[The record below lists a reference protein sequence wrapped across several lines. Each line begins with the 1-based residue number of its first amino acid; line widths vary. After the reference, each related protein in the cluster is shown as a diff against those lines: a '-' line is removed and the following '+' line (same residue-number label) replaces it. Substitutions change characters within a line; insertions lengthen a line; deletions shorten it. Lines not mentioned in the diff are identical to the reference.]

1 MDFSPIAEDAVVG
14 GPDWFLSSA
23 AATTVWRETAAGG
36 FALIAFSSKPYI
48 HIFRFG
54 AQHGLD
60 NVEHTL
66 SYVGQ
71 LQGHHD
77 RISCISFC
85 DFSVSSPTQ
94 ITSLFSC
101 GFDGLVRQWT
111 YVDQDWILDRELNI
125 RELNDSLLP
134 TSLHCIYHQHL
145 TVTLI
150 GTNKGTLIVW
160 ITSGQSREP
169 VCLSKKFESEA
180 VITCSWEA
188 YSGAAGSIRAAVG
201 YKKGIVGIYMYN
213 ASCVT
218 SGSSL
223 TQLSRFYAHEKDI
236 CHIVWRPYN
245 FRNEG
250 VPDNSAELLTTGRDQ
265 FVKLWTV
272 TNSWCS
278 ASLKVPGS
286 ARQVAKGKERSAN
299 VKDNSVGL
307 PWISGCWFPSETQ
320 SSNLKIIVSGL
331 RGELYSWSGSEKQPV
346 RIQLGAQAHSMLIF
360 AITPIVCSPGFFVTI
375 GQDRQVLIWQRK
387 GTDDELSY
395 VYRIPTIAAG
405 VSALAQSDHGH
416 GPLAVGT
423 ADGAIL
429 LWRRNRP
436 VMDISGPKTK
446 DNFITFW
453 PRGVNGSN
461 ITALA
466 WHPSPRNESLLA
478 YGTEAGCVDL
488 IDTAKVSKNT
498 QKSKSQPY
506 VFGSTV
512 YRVSWGPCLFVD
524 PRGKEITNGSD
535 STASVNEEMVTE
547 TTESLDILEE
557 TESKSSTPNR
567 FSFYVYSACKGK
579 IFCHIGFQRP
589 PLDVTLLFPIPFGVD
604 QEDWKSD
611 KRSDVSFVFL
621 DKARST
627 EDKAATSVDIICECF
642 TCLVAVG
649 FRSGHVD
656 VYGCVKQNHSSEV
669 AKLHPICRIK
679 NHTKGINCLAWS
691 PFYYRLAIGSNESFI
706 TVADLSDVLRKATD
720 FDVSCFTQL
729 STCLARL
736 EGHCNR
742 ITCLDWSPH
751 DPNLLLSASFDG
763 TANVW
768 KVTGDV
774 SGSLGNFRAHRL
786 RLFACIWSRHEVDLA
801 FSGGELCHLFGW
813 RPSRLL
819 HKEPPNC
826 RRYRPPPIKHPQND
840 FSAAENSSI
849 MKAKLD
855 AVSLPESSV
864 DVDGCS
870 SVDAKQSVDVKES
883 TKMQSSDQPLK
894 QSTTKKSSSVS
905 EKRKRP
911 SLFPHFL
918 HRTTVEHSSVDL
930 SFYPPVRLGSRFVQ
944 VLKVLDWIRNKV
956 CLTEPDHDLLFLL
969 PENSATRTSL
979 VQFLNHEAAHHLATY
994 RSTQR
999 PNGLAHL
1006 DAYCIVQLWLGR
1018 ASLAASMLC
1027 SESHLPFWLLWAV
1040 QLSLST
1046 APSVSALQFGVD
1058 LLDAKVKEMG
1068 LNNPDI
1074 LVAATLL
1081 VCAGRSRE
1089 AVDYLLSHDRVKE
1102 ALILARIR
1110 LCPTDAEPIVRKC
1123 LNRIME
1129 RRLVGEIT
1137 FIGSIRALGEGNWTE
1152 AHTLIRQCAITS
1164 VSRPGTE
1171 VELLASSWVELSILL
1186 GSSDSA
1192 AVTKAFVRLACS
1204 CLVVGFNLLPEQ
1216 RLPYFE
1222 KWSTISPSNSDEC
1235 GVTCFAFLL
1244 RVGEYFS
1251 AILEGSVNYASVDDW
1266 LVSDADVLLVLRAL
1280 RNSAH
1285 DRQPSGLWAVCVVHA
1300 VLDFAIC
1307 QLFFTDSDDEKQSAD
1322 DYIRFGTSLR
1332 RCMNI
1337 NSKDTLQ
1344 LIGGLL
1350 LNANRAVP
1358 KDLRLIDQLSTELS
1372 STAGSP
1378 SEPVSVA

>member
-14 GPDWFLSSA
+14 GPDWFLSGA
-23 AATTVWRETAAGG
+23 AVTTAWRETAAGG
-36 FALIAFSSKPYI
+36 FALIAFCSKPYI
-48 HIFRFG
+48 HIFRFD
-54 AQHGLD
+54 AQHEFD
-60 NVEHTL
+60 NVAHTL

-85 DFSVSSPTQ
+85 DFPANFPTQ
-94 ITSLFSC
+94 STSLFSC

-111 YVDQDWILDRELNI
+111 YVDQDWILDKELNI

-134 TSLHCIYHQHL
+134 TSLHSVSHQHL
-145 TVTLI
+145 LVTLI

-169 VCLSKKFESEA
+169 FHISKKFESEA
-180 VITCSWEA
+180 VITCSWDI
-188 YSGAAGSIRAAVG
+188 YSGAAGSIRVAVG

-213 ASCVT
+213 VSCVT

-236 CHIVWRPYN
+236 CHVVWRPYD
-245 FRNEG
+245 FGNEG
-250 VPDNSAELLTTGRDQ
+250 APDNPAELLTTGRDQ
-265 FVKLWTV
+265 LVKLWTV
-272 TNSWCS
+272 ATSWCL

-307 PWISGCWFPSETQ
+307 PWISGCWFPSEAQ

-331 RGELYSWSGSEKQPV
+331 RGELYSWSGSEQQPV
-346 RIQLGAQAHSMLIF
+346 RLQLGAQAHSMLIF

-375 GQDRQVLIWQRK
+375 GQDRQILIWQRK
-387 GTDDELSY
+387 GIEDELSY
-395 VYRIPTIAAG
+395 IHRIPTISAG

-423 ADGAIL
+423 ADGAVL

-436 VMDISGPKTK
+436 MVDMSESKTK
-446 DNFITFW
+446 DNFVTFW
-453 PRGVNGSN
+453 PRGLNGSN

-466 WHPSPRNESLLA
+466 WHPSPRSESLLA

-498 QKSKSQPY
+498 QKSRSQPY

-512 YRVSWGPCLFVD
+512 YRVSWGPWLFVD
-524 PRGKEITNGSD
+524 PREKEVTNGSG
-535 STASVNEEMVTE
+535 STDFVGEETVAE
-547 TTESLDILEE
+547 TTETLDIVEK

-579 IFCHIGFQRP
+579 IFCHMGFQRP
-589 PLDVTLLFPIPFGVD
+589 PVDVTLLFPIPFGVD
-604 QEDWKSD
+604 EEDWKSE

-621 DKARST
+621 DKARFT
-627 EDKAATSVDIICECF
+627 EDKAAISVDIICECF

-656 VYGCVKQNHSSEV
+656 IYGCVKQSHSSEV

-691 PFYYRLAIGSNESFI
+691 PFYYRLAIGSNERPPIWMFH
-706 TVADLSDVLRKATD
+706 
-720 FDVSCFTQL
+720 VSHNSLPVWLGLKDT
-729 STCLARL
+729 
-736 EGHCNR
+736 CNR

-751 DPNLLLSASFDG
+751 DPTLLLSASFDG

-768 KVTGDV
+768 KVTSDV
-774 SGSLGNFRAHRL
+774 SGSVANFRAHRL
-786 RLFACIWSRHEVDLA
+786 RLFACIWSRHEADLA

-840 FSAAENSSI
+840 FSAAENASI
-849 MKAKLD
+849 MRTKLD
-855 AVSLPESSV
+855 IVNLTESSATV
-864 DVDGCS
+864 NDCS
-870 SVDAKQSVDVKES
+870 LVDAKQSVDVAES
-883 TKMQSSDQPLK
+883 TKVQSSDQPSK
-894 QSTTKKSSSVS
+894 QATTKKPSSAS

-918 HRTTVEHSSVDL
+918 HRTTVEHSSIDL
-930 SFYPPVRLGSRFVQ
+930 SFYPPVRLGSKFVQ
-944 VLKVLDWIRNKV
+944 VLKVLDWIRNNV

-969 PENSATRTSL
+969 PENSTTRISL

-1018 ASLAASMLC
+1018 ASLAASVLC

-1040 QLSLST
+1040 QLALST

-1058 LLDAKVKEMG
+1058 LLDEKVSSSG
-1068 LNNPDI
+1068 CF
-1074 LVAATLL
+1074 LVKLTWLFYWQD
-1081 VCAGRSRE
+1081 E
-1089 AVDYLLSHDRVKE
+1089 
-1102 ALILARIR
+1102 
-1110 LCPTDAEPIVRKC
+1110 
-1123 LNRIME
+1123 
-1129 RRLVGEIT
+1129 
-1137 FIGSIRALGEGNWTE
+1137 
-1152 AHTLIRQCAITS
+1152 
-1164 VSRPGTE
+1164 
-1171 VELLASSWVELSILL
+1171 
-1186 GSSDSA
+1186 
-1192 AVTKAFVRLACS
+1192 
-1204 CLVVGFNLLPEQ
+1204 
-1216 RLPYFE
+1216 
-1222 KWSTISPSNSDEC
+1222 TIS
-1235 GVTCFAFLL
+1235 GVT
-1244 RVGEYFS
+1244 G
-1251 AILEGSVNYASVDDW
+1251 
-1266 LVSDADVLLVLRAL
+1266 
-1280 RNSAH
+1280 
-1285 DRQPSGLWAVCVVHA
+1285 
-1300 VLDFAIC
+1300 
-1307 QLFFTDSDDEKQSAD
+1307 
-1322 DYIRFGTSLR
+1322 
-1332 RCMNI
+1332 
-1337 NSKDTLQ
+1337 
-1344 LIGGLL
+1344 
-1350 LNANRAVP
+1350 
-1358 KDLRLIDQLSTELS
+1358 
-1372 STAGSP
+1372 
-1378 SEPVSVA
+1378 

>member
-1 MDFSPIAEDAVVG
+1 TV
-14 GPDWFLSSA
+14 
-23 AATTVWRETAAGG
+23 AT
-36 FALIAFSSKPYI
+36 
-48 HIFRFG
+48 
-54 AQHGLD
+54 
-60 NVEHTL
+60 
-66 SYVGQ
+66 
-71 LQGHHD
+71 
-77 RISCISFC
+77 
-85 DFSVSSPTQ
+85 
-94 ITSLFSC
+94 
-101 GFDGLVRQWT
+101 
-111 YVDQDWILDRELNI
+111 
-125 RELNDSLLP
+125 
-134 TSLHCIYHQHL
+134 
-145 TVTLI
+145 
-150 GTNKGTLIVW
+150 
-160 ITSGQSREP
+160 
-169 VCLSKKFESEA
+169 
-180 VITCSWEA
+180 
-188 YSGAAGSIRAAVG
+188 
-201 YKKGIVGIYMYN
+201 
-213 ASCVT
+213 
-218 SGSSL
+218 
-223 TQLSRFYAHEKDI
+223 
-236 CHIVWRPYN
+236 
-245 FRNEG
+245 
-250 VPDNSAELLTTGRDQ
+250 
-265 FVKLWTV
+265 
-272 TNSWCS
+272 SWCS

-286 ARQVAKGKERSAN
+286 ARQAAKGKERSAN
-299 VKDNSVGL
+299 AKDNSIGL

-320 SSNLKIIVSGL
+320 SSHLKIIVSGL
-331 RGELYSWSGSEKQPV
+331 RGELYSWSGSEQQPV
-346 RIQLGAQAHSMLIF
+346 RFQLGAHTHSMLIF
-360 AITPIVCSPGFFVTI
+360 SIIPIIRSPGFFVTI

-387 GTDDELSY
+387 GSDDELSY

-423 ADGAIL
+423 ADGAVL

-436 VMDISGPKTK
+436 MVGLSEPKMK
-446 DNFITFW
+446 DNFVTFW
-453 PRGVNGSN
+453 PRGLNGSN
-461 ITALA
+461 VTALA

-524 PRGKEITNGSD
+524 PREKAVTNGSD
-535 STASVNEEMVTE
+535 STASVSEEPVGEMTE
-547 TTESLDILEE
+547 TPDILEK
-557 TESKSSTPNR
+557 TGSKSSTPNR

-604 QEDWKSD
+604 EEDWKSD
-611 KRSDVSFVFL
+611 KRSDVSFFFL
-621 DKARST
+621 DNARST
-627 EDKAATSVDIICECF
+627 EDKDTTPVDIVCECF

-649 FRSGHVD
+649 FRSGQVD

-706 TVADLSDVLRKATD
+706 TVTDLSDVLQKAVD
-720 FDVSCFTQL
+720 LDVSCFTQL

-768 KVTGDV
+768 KVASDV
-774 SGSLGNFRAHRL
+774 SGSVANFRAHRL
-786 RLFACIWSRHEVDLA
+786 RLFACIWSRQEPDLA

-840 FSAAENSSI
+840 FPAAEDPLI
-849 MKAKLD
+849 MKANLD
-855 AVSLPESSV
+855 AFKLSRSSVAVNDFSSV
-864 DVDGCS
+864 DT
-870 SVDAKQSVDVKES
+870 KQSAEVTEN
-883 TKMQSSDQPLK
+883 TKIQSSDQPLK
-894 QSTTKKSSSVS
+894 QPTAKKPSSAS

-930 SFYPPVRLGSRFVQ
+930 SFHPPVRLGSKFVQ

-969 PENSATRTSL
+969 PENGKTRISL
-979 VQFLNHEAAHHLATY
+979 VQFLNHEADHHLATY

-1018 ASLAASMLC
+1018 APLAASMLC

-1040 QLSLST
+1040 QLALST
-1046 APSVSALQFGVD
+1046 APSVSGLPFGVD
-1058 LLDAKVKEMG
+1058 LLDEKVKEMG
-1068 LNNPDI
+1068 LNNPDV

-1089 AVDYLLSHDRVKE
+1089 AVDYLLSHDRAKE

-1110 LCPTDAEPIVRKC
+1110 LRPTDAEAIVRKC
-1123 LNRIME
+1123 LDRIME
-1129 RRLVGEIT
+1129 RRLAGEIA
-1137 FIGSIRALGEGNWTE
+1137 FIGSIRALGEGKWNE
-1152 AHTLIRQCAITS
+1152 AHTLIRQSSITS
-1164 VSRPGTE
+1164 ASRPGTE

-1186 GSSDSA
+1186 GSTDSV
-1192 AVTKAFVRLACS
+1192 AVTNAYVRLACS
-1204 CLVVGFNLLPEQ
+1204 CLVVGFNLLSEQ
-1216 RLPYFE
+1216 RLPYFD
-1222 KWSTISPSNSDEC
+1222 KWSTVFPFTSDEC
-1235 GVTCFAFLL
+1235 GVTCFSFLI
-1244 RVGEYFS
+1244 RIGEYFS
-1251 AILEGSVNYASVDDW
+1251 AIIEGSVNLASGDEW
-1266 LVSDADVLLVLRAL
+1266 LRSDADVRLMLRAL
-1280 RNSAH
+1280 RDSAR
-1285 DRQPSGLWAVCVVHA
+1285 DRQPSGPWAVCVVHA

-1307 QLFFTDSDDEKQSAD
+1307 HLDSTDSGDEKQSTD
-1322 DYIRFGTSLR
+1322 DYNRFGTSLR
-1332 RCMNI
+1332 RCMSI
-1337 NSKDTLQ
+1337 NSKDTVQ

-1350 LNANRAVP
+1350 LNASRVAHKN
-1358 KDLRLIDQLSTELS
+1358 LRLIDQLSTEMS
-1372 STAGSP
+1372 SVADIP